1 MVPFKV
7 LDVTQVQIAQPK
19 APAVVVVRQSD
30 QPVDNLLVLG
40 ITLSLIAVAGLT
52 HAKDGAG

>member
-19 APAVVVVRQSD
+19 ASVAVVVRQSD
-30 QPVDNLLVLG
+30 QLVDNLLILS
-40 ITLSLIAVAGLT
+40 ITLDLIAIAGLVHT
-52 HAKDGAG
+52 KDSAG

>member
-19 APAVVVVRQSD
+19 APVAVVVRQSD
-30 QPVDNLLVLG
+30 QLVDNLLILS
-40 ITLSLIAVAGLT
+40 ITLDLIAIAGLVHT
-52 HAKDGAG
+52 KDSAG